1 MITDPGT
8 GIDNEPPLP
17 IYDITL
23 TELDIAG
30 GPNPQLRWM
39 CKKMCPPGNGQ
50 EKAKKRV
57 IKNKSAVTVTNIS
70 SLDTGMRMYIF
81 SEWKEHL
88 QTNLPKTAG
97 HGTKKI

>member
-1 MITDPGT
+1 MLLFQILEGLLAPTFNFTHTELLINIINVFQVMITDPGT

-50 EKAKKRV
+50 ESKKEGYQ
-57 IKNKSAVTVTNIS
+57 K
-70 SLDTGMRMYIF
+70 
-81 SEWKEHL
+81 
-88 QTNLPKTAG
+88 
-97 HGTKKI
+97 